1 MRRIS
6 RQVVCGGVVI
16 GGGAPVA
23 IQSMTNTDT
32 RDVRATAD
40 QIRRLEEAGCE
51 IVRVSVPD
59 QQAADALKEIRKFC
73 RLPLVADIHFDY
85 RLAVESIR
93 NGADKIRINPGNIGA
108 EENVSAVVKAAKERR
123 IPIRIGVN
131 SGSIERDL
139 LKKYGG
145 PCAEGLAES
154 ALRNVQ
160 MVRNMGFEDIV
171 LSAKASDAVMNYQAH
186 LLIADKT
193 DCPLHIGVTES
204 GTPSV
209 GIVKSAAGLGGSA
222 LSGNR
227 RYDPGFSDSGSC
239 KGDSGGERD
248 SEEHGI
254 FSGRH
259 RFRILSHLF
268 PLQDRSDENCRR
280 DHGAAGR
287 HRKGHAGKKTAAS
300 ESGCHGMCSQRSGRS
315 FGRRFRYRLR
325 RWKGRLFSRRKDRK
339 DRGGRGNHRSGD
351 I

>member
-209 GIVKSAAGLGGSA
+209 GIVKSAAGLGA
-222 LSGNR
+222 LLLAGIGDTIRVSLTGDPVNEIMTAKMILR
-227 RYDPGFSDSGSC
+227 TLGLRTGGIELVSCPTCGRTEIDLIGLAEQVEKLVADYDHLNIKVAVMGCVVNGPGEAKEADLGIAGG
-239 KGDSGGERD
+239 KGC
-248 SEEHGI
+248 GI
-254 FSGRH
+254 LIKKGQIIKKVDEKD
-259 RFRILSHLF
+259 ILSTLKYE
-268 PLQDRSDENCRR
+268 LDNW
-280 DHGAAGR
+280 
-287 HRKGHAGKKTAAS
+287 S
-300 ESGCHGMCSQRSGRS
+300 E
-315 FGRRFRYRLR
+315 
-325 RWKGRLFSRRKDRK
+325 
-339 DRGGRGNHRSGD
+339 
-351 I
+351 

>member
-1 MRRIS
+1 M
-6 RQVVCGGVVI
+6 
-16 GGGAPVA
+16 
-23 IQSMTNTDT
+23 
-32 RDVRATAD
+32 
-40 QIRRLEEAGCE
+40 
-51 IVRVSVPD
+51 
-59 QQAADALKEIRKFC
+59 
-73 RLPLVADIHFDY
+73 ADIHFDY

-209 GIVKSAAGLGGSA
+209 GIVKSAAGLGA
-222 LSGNR
+222 LLLAGIGDTIRVSLTA
-227 RYDPGFSDSGSC
+227 DPVKEIPVAREILKSTGYFPGGIDFVSCPTCSRCKTDLTRIADEIMAQLGGIEKDMLEKKLPRLKVAVMGCAVNGPGEASDADFGIAC
-239 KGDSGGERD
+239 GDGKGVY
-248 SEEHGI
+248 
-254 FSGRH
+254 F
-259 RFRILSHLF
+259 
-268 PLQDRSDENCRR
+268 
-280 DHGAAGR
+280 
-287 HRKGHAGKKTAAS
+287 
-300 ESGCHGMCSQRSGRS
+300 
-315 FGRRFRYRLR
+315 
-325 RWKGRLFSRRKDRK
+325 
-339 DRGGRGNHRSGD
+339 RGGKIVKTVAEEEITDLVISEIRQFVSEIYHS
-351 I
+351 